1 MEFEA
6 TAELLQRAQQGEMQ
20 ATNEL
25 FRRYH
30 PRLVHIVAMRLGQ
43 RLGSIRAEVED
54 IVQDA
59 LLDAFRGLREFEPRS
74 EGALLYWLAELAM
87 NRYRDRWRREH
98 AQKRAGDSGR
108 ELGGHDQQLLSSS
121 ILQGG
126 VTTPSER
133 LQGIE
138 LEQRLEQ
145 CLLAL
150 PEIDRRLIPGGLE
163 SGNALAGGDSDTGPS
178 TIGLGYDAHPEN
190 GGPNDRGLPG
200 MRATGFPSH
209 CVGSVGPLLHITVW
223 TECRRVSRHRSI

>member
-150 PEIDRRLIPGGLE
+150 PEIDRQLIVMARLCEMEHAEIAKALGLATE
-163 SGNALAGGDSDTGPS
+163 SSSRARLARALVVLSRCLGRQTDRDPDADS
-178 TIGLGYDAHPEN
+178 
-190 GGPNDRGLPG
+190 
-200 MRATGFPSH
+200 
-209 CVGSVGPLLHITVW
+209 
-223 TECRRVSRHRSI
+223 